1 MKLTTHEMERVLM
14 FGVAEI
20 SRRRWKR
27 GLKLNYIE
35 ATSIVCD
42 ELLERARA
50 GMSTVAELM
59 EVGAQIISQE
69 DLMDGVP
76 AMVPSIMLEVQL
88 PDGNKLVTVHDPFRL
103 ETREETIPRE
113 ELISLI
119 Y

>member
-27 GLKLNYIE
+27 GVKLNYIE
-35 ATSIVCD
+35 AVSIVCD

-50 GMSTVAELM
+50 GINTVEELM
-59 EVGAQIISQE
+59 DVGARIIPME
-69 DLMDGVP
+69 DLMEGVP
-76 AMVPSIMLEVQL
+76 DMVPTIMVEVQL
-88 PDGNKLVTVHDPFRL
+88 PDGNKLVTVHNPFRV
-103 ETREETIPRE
+103 ETKEDTVPVE
-113 ELISLI
+113 ELLSLN